1 MPSANKTDRM
11 SAVYAILTSEDDG
24 RVCRDIPESA
34 CQVQPRN
41 FFVHV
46 VSLAATNNI
55 RHRGKI

>member
-11 SAVYAILTSEDDG
+11 SAVYAMLTSEDDG